1 MDKTALKEIILAQQ
15 DFISRIQF
23 TPRAYHLDPHVNY
36 VLVGMRRAGKTFL
49 LYQHIRQLM
58 NEGMPLQQVLFIN
71 FEDER
76 ICHITTE
83 ELHEIMAAYQE
94 LFDYEPL
101 IVLDEVQ
108 NIDGWEHFARRLAD
122 EKRRVLITGSNAYM
136 LSRDM
141 AAVLGGR
148 YVAKEVFP
156 FDFEEYLRYRGVT
169 LDKHWAYSPQ
179 RAEVVRLFDAYF
191 QFGGIA
197 ENFDV
202 VNKREWLTSLYQKV
216 LFSDVV
222 MRNRLRNEQSLRLL
236 VRKLA
241 ESVLQPMPI
250 RRLQHVLSSTGQS
263 VTRNTVSAFIGY
275 LHDAYLIFS
284 VSNFTDTLAEREGL
298 RKFYFYDNG
307 LLNLFLF
314 QPDTKLLE
322 NIAAIALYK
331 RYHERL
337 FFYRRHIEVDFYVP
351 DEDMAVQ
358 VSFSMQQDETRKRE
372 VAALK
377 ALHAYR
383 PLRRCLIVT
392 RHEEGTLTEGD
403 LTIEICSVWKWLL
416 QEMLVR

>member
-1 MDKTALKEIILAQQ
+1 
-15 DFISRIQF
+15 
-23 TPRAYHLDPHVNY
+23 
-36 VLVGMRRAGKTFL
+36 MRRAGKTFL

-76 ICHITTE
+76 ICHITKE

-156 FDFEEYLRYRGVT
+156 FDFGEYLRYRGVT

-222 MRNRLRNEQSLRLL
+222 MRNRLRNEQSLSLL

>member
-23 TPRAYHLDPHVNY
+23 TSRAYHLDPHVNY

-49 LYQHIRQLM
+49 LYQHIRKLM

-76 ICHITTE
+76 ICHITKE

-222 MRNRLRNEQSLRLL
+222 MRNRLRNEQSLSLL

>member
-23 TPRAYHLDPHVNY
+23 TPRAYHLDPPVNY

-49 LYQHIRQLM
+49 LYQHIRKLM

-76 ICHITTE
+76 ICHITKE

-222 MRNRLRNEQSLRLL
+222 MRNRLRNEQSLSLL

>member
-1 MDKTALKEIILAQQ
+1 
-15 DFISRIQF
+15 
-23 TPRAYHLDPHVNY
+23 
-36 VLVGMRRAGKTFL
+36 
-49 LYQHIRQLM
+49 
-58 NEGMPLQQVLFIN
+58 QVLFIN

-76 ICHITTE
+76 ICHITKE

-222 MRNRLRNEQSLRLL
+222 MRNRLRNEQSLSLL

>member
-76 ICHITTE
+76 ICHITKE

-222 MRNRLRNEQSLRLL
+222 MRNRLRNEQSLSLL

-250 RRLQHVLSSTGQS
+250 RRLQHVLSSTGQIP
-263 VTRNTVSAFIGY
+263 SA
-275 LHDAYLIFS
+275 
-284 VSNFTDTLAEREGL
+284 
-298 RKFYFYDNG
+298 
-307 LLNLFLF
+307 
-314 QPDTKLLE
+314 
-322 NIAAIALYK
+322 
-331 RYHERL
+331 
-337 FFYRRHIEVDFYVP
+337 
-351 DEDMAVQ
+351 
-358 VSFSMQQDETRKRE
+358 
-372 VAALK
+372 K
-377 ALHAYR
+377 A
-383 PLRRCLIVT
+383 RCPAS
-392 RHEEGTLTEGD
+392 E
-403 LTIEICSVWKWLL
+403 K
-416 QEMLVR
+416 